1 MSSNDGKIIEKE
13 TKDIN
18 FVEEGS
24 QLDDTAI
31 THQKLDDDSPYAD
44 IKDNDSGPQSCF
56 SGILDDISRRK
67 VHYFDDWT
75 NLHSKIISSSI
86 YIFLASV
93 APALTFALFL
103 ETETE
108 GINLFIYY

>member
-1 MSSNDGKIIEKE
+1 MTKINNKDLNDKY
-13 TKDIN
+13 
-18 FVEEGS
+18 
-24 QLDDTAI
+24 I
-31 THQKLDDDSPYAD
+31 TNDSPYAD
-44 IKDNDSGPQSCF
+44 IKEHDSGPKYCC
-56 SGILDDISRRK
+56 SGILDDIARRK

-75 NLHSKIISSSI
+75 NFHSKIISSSI

-108 GINLFIYY
+108 GINLCIYY